1 MNRIMFA
8 AGIMIMIASALL
20 FVFIDTKESAGQI
33 TVLLIIGIV
42 LAAAS
47 KYRILIP
54 RIVQRQLLPR
64 EFNV

>member
-8 AGIMIMIASALL
+8 LGIVIMFASALF
-20 FVFIDTKESAGQI
+20 FVLTKEPAAQI

-47 KYRILIP
+47 KFQTLKT
-54 RIVQRQLLPR
+54 
-64 EFNV
+64 